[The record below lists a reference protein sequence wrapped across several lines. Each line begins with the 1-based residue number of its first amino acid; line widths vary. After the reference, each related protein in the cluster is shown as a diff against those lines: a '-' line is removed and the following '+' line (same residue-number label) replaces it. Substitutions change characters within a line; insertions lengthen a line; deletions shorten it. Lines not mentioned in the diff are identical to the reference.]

1 VRASAQPPQ
10 ASRSRPQ
17 PAAGIS
23 PTQPQR
29 ASLGATKS
37 RVLAA
42 LADGEAMAAAGD
54 RHGHRHRSRNGEHDA
69 VRGWRRRARSRRPHA
84 ATSWTIASPQ
94 APPRTPPPNRA
105 TPRRAP
111 PNRASSARPAPSKAT
126 LARCQASRARGR
138 TRVTR
143 ARGRTHARVA
153 LECVSAA
160 GAPTGPSPT
169 PRFRPPVCEIRR
181 SAWSPRDLS
190 WQFFGLFPFVFLA
203 WRPPGT
209 GADHDRC
216 QARERRRSRAT
227 ARQGQG
233 RAAIGAE
240 SAPTT
245 RRLNPA
251 CKGSVARPAS
261 AARRV
266 SRIPVRCG
274 RCQLESAQT
283 PL

>member
-1 VRASAQPPQ
+1 
-10 ASRSRPQ
+10 
-17 PAAGIS
+17 
-23 PTQPQR
+23 
-29 ASLGATKS
+29 
-37 RVLAA
+37 
-42 LADGEAMAAAGD
+42 
-54 RHGHRHRSRNGEHDA
+54 
-69 VRGWRRRARSRRPHA
+69 
-84 ATSWTIASPQ
+84 
-94 APPRTPPPNRA
+94 
-105 TPRRAP
+105 
-111 PNRASSARPAPSKAT
+111 
-126 LARCQASRARGR
+126 
-138 TRVTR
+138 
-143 ARGRTHARVA
+143 VA

-261 AARRV
+261 AARRGV
-266 SRIPVRCG
+266 PDPSAVCVAITNPRKPRSSSPACRRTVAVTGPAAKRQPKPMQLPKALQARTRRGSRGDQRVRG
-274 RCQLESAQT
+274 ASGTPGSSQPAGQLR
-283 PL
+283 